1 MSKEIIRL
9 RNRFYIIS
17 TSSRIDDRVKVLK
30 SGDTFAVFDRFGDI
44 DTIGSGDLGIYH
56 RDTRFFS
63 RLILRLKESRP
74 LLLSSHVDDDNGI
87 LWVDLMNPDIYT
99 GNGTWIP
106 RGTVHLSRAKVI
118 WNGACCEKLVLH
130 NYGDVPVQL
139 PLSLDLGADFA
150 DIFEVR
156 GVERKRRGHPVSL
169 EAQSNRIVFSYEGLD
184 GLLRR
189 SEVTFE
195 PLPEDLSPEE
205 VTYRVNLGPR
215 EGKAFF
221 WAFNFEVGQK
231 AAITSSGERHPERS
245 EVSKSFLVLAGKAK
259 ARVSSLKEKEPSI
272 FTDNEQ
278 FNDWINRSLIDL
290 RMMQTETPWGSY
302 PYAGVPW
309 YSTVF
314 GRDGIITAL
323 ECLWF
328 NPEIARGV
336 LACLAATQGEAEEP
350 ESECQQGKIL
360 HEMRNGE
367 MANTGEIPFKR
378 YYGTVDAT
386 PLFVLLSGKYFERT
400 GDRDFAFFIW
410 PHVERALS
418 WIKSSGDVDGDRFV
432 EYDSKAAQGLVNQG
446 WKDSHDSV
454 FHQDGSDVK
463 PPIALCEVQGYVYAA
478 KVTAAAM
485 AMSLGM
491 HERAFELRTEADT
504 LRREF
509 EHVFWDEGLGTY
521 GLALDGDKRL
531 CKVRASNAGHCLYTG
546 IVDPGRA
553 RILAAGL
560 MGSPFFSGWGIRTLA
575 DTESRYNPMSYHN
588 GSVWPHD
595 NALIAEGLSRYGFK
609 NETLRIITGLFDASL
624 FFDLHRLPELFCGFR
639 RHIGAGPTLYP
650 VSCSPQSWASGA
662 AFLLLKAC
670 LGLDIKAA
678 KGKVVFSNP
687 ILPEYLQEVKITG
700 LSVGD
705 GSIDLLLRRYGKDV
719 TVNVLGRK
727 GQIVLEL
734 IK

>member
-1 MSKEIIRL
+1 MSKEIIRV
-9 RNRFYIIS
+9 RNSFYILS

-44 DTIGSGDLGIYH
+44 DTIGSGELGIYH
-56 RDTRFFS
+56 RDTRFLS
-63 RLILRLKESRP
+63 RLMLRLKESRP
-74 LLLSSHVDDDNGI
+74 LLLSSNVDDDNGI
-87 LWVDLMNPDIYT
+87 LWVDLMNPDIRT
-99 GNGTWIP
+99 KNGTWIP
-106 RGTVHLSRAKVI
+106 RGTIYLSRSKVI

-130 NYGDVPVQL
+130 NYGDEIVQV
-139 PLSLDLGADFA
+139 PLSLNLGADFA

-156 GVERKRRGHPVSL
+156 GIERKSRGRPVSA
-169 EAQSNRIVFSYEGLD
+169 EGNDNRLDFSYEGLD

-195 PLPEDLSPEE
+195 PLPDDLSTEE
-205 VTYRVNLGPR
+205 VIYRVNLGPR
-215 EGKAFF
+215 EDKAFF

-231 AAITSSGERHPERS
+231 AAIASSAERQPERS
-245 EVSKSFLVLAGKAK
+245 EVSKFFLVLTEKAK
-259 ARVSSLKEKEPSI
+259 AKVASLKEKEPSI

-278 FNDWINRSLIDL
+278 FNDWINRSLEDL
-290 RMMQTETPWGSY
+290 RMMQTETPWGPY

-328 NPEIARGV
+328 NPEIAKGV
-336 LACLAATQGEAEEP
+336 LACLAGTQGEAEEP
-350 ESECQQGKIL
+350 ESECQPGKIL

-400 GDRDFAFFIW
+400 GDRDFALSLW

-418 WIKSSGDVDGDRFV
+418 WIKCSGDVDGDGFV

-454 FHQDGSDVK
+454 FHQDGSDAK
-463 PPIALCEVQGYVYAA
+463 PPVALCEVQGYVYAA
-478 KVTAAAM
+478 KVAASDM

-491 HERAFELRTEADT
+491 NERAFELRTEADT

-553 RILAAGL
+553 RILAGDL
-560 MGSPFFSGWGIRTLA
+560 MGNPFFSGWGIRTLA
-575 DTESRYNPMSYHN
+575 ETESRYNPMSYHN

-609 NETLRIITGLFDASL
+609 KETLRIITGLFDASL

-639 RHIGAGPTLYP
+639 RRGGAGPTLYP

-662 AFLLLKAC
+662 VLLLLKAC
-670 LGLDIKAA
+670 LGLDIQAA
-678 KGKVVFSNP
+678 KGKVIFSNP
-687 ILPEYLQEVKITG
+687 VLPEYLQEVKITA

-727 GQIVLEL
+727 GQIILEL